1 MENTTSQD
9 QNAIALVVEA
19 NTGEITSELYPGD
32 RIVRKTSVES
42 YKKNIKKNEKNDN
55 NEEIEFIYW
64 NTKSF
69 YKVNVAELRLW
80 LDDLSQAEKA
90 FLFSIAP
97 YISFDDCHLQ
107 YGNGVDIGTEDL
119 IKITQMSRGLVYKT
133 ISSLIEKDIL
143 YKGKNS
149 KNRQYFVNPWL
160 FCKGN
165 RINKVL
171 KTMFKNYKI
180 RSKGNIEWKDLK
192 DF

>member
-9 QNAIALVVEA
+9 QNAIALVIEA

>member
-180 RSKGNIEWKDLK
+180 RSKGNIEWKD
-192 DF
+192 FA

>member
-180 RSKGNIEWKDLK
+180 RSKGNIEWKDLT
-192 DF
+192 